1 MARMKQ
7 LAIATAVL
15 LTGVP
20 LSAALAQ
27 TDLPSIT
34 QNRSTLDSKLDQQFK
49 AMDRN
54 HDGRVSK
61 AEFDAYWKRQIRLSD
76 TNHDGKISQD
86 EARAAAKRLNG
97 GKLPRKNRFDLRWDS
112 ISHHGMLSE
121 QQALAWHDQ
130 LFRQADSNGDGQLS
144 EQEMRRSLSANN
156 LNIGSL

>member
-1 MARMKQ
+1 MTRMKPIVF
-7 LAIATAVL
+7 AIAAL
-15 LTGVP
+15 LAG
-20 LSAALAQ
+20 AAFQGAIAQ

-34 QNRSTLDSKLDQQFK
+34 QNRSTIDSKLDQQFK

-112 ISHHGMLSE
+112 TSHHGTLTE

-130 LFRQADSNGDGQLS
+130 LFRQADTNGDGQLS
-144 EQEMRRSLSANN
+144 EEEMRQSLSANN
-156 LNIGSL
+156 LNVGSL